1 MGCCV
6 CRISGLCTYL
16 HAWLHIL
23 FKKLGACLFFFFFSN
38 HSSLLTQFS
47 SFITHH
53 LKYPN
58 FPNPT
63 RLDIVFCSHHSKF
76 STFCGPIPVIW
87 GSFYN
92 FFFPFNPQYPNSLNV
107 VKKKKK
113 NTHTHTQKPKLTEPS
128 EGRRRKRKRKR
139 KEEEEDHLVWKEKE
153 KRRRRRTQTH
163 RTQWK
168 KKKKVKSC
176 SWALTVGPLV
186 RV

>member
-23 FKKLGACLFFFFFSN
+23 FKKLGACLFFFFFFSN

-113 NTHTHTQKPKLTEPS
+113 THTHTPKNPNSLNLV
-128 EGRRRKRKRKR
+128 
-139 KEEEEDHLVWKEKE
+139 KEEEEKEKE
-153 KRRRRRTQTH
+153 KE
-163 RTQWK
+163 K
-168 KKKKVKSC
+168 KKKKI
-176 SWALTVGPLV
+176 T
-186 RV
+186 

>member
-1 MGCCV
+1 MGQTTYAWDVVYVGYRAYVRTFMLDYTSCLRNLGPV
-6 CRISGLCTYL
+6 C
-16 HAWLHIL
+16 
-23 FKKLGACLFFFFFSN
+23 FFFFFFSN

-92 FFFPFNPQYPNSLNV
+92 FFFPLQPPIPKLIERSEKKKTHTHTPKNPNSPNLV
-107 VKKKKK
+107 KEEEEKEKEKEKKKKK
-113 NTHTHTQKPKLTEPS
+113 KIT
-128 EGRRRKRKRKR
+128 
-139 KEEEEDHLVWKEKE
+139 
-153 KRRRRRTQTH
+153 
-163 RTQWK
+163 
-168 KKKKVKSC
+168 
-176 SWALTVGPLV
+176 
-186 RV
+186 